1 VNRDGREV
9 IFEFVPI
16 GISMKVS
23 AIDVETGKEV
33 SIVGPS
39 SAAQTE
45 LENIALR
52 KLRYVLQKASGASGG
67 SEDEGEPPARPD
79 DGKGGIV
86 A

>member
-1 VNRDGREV
+1 MNRDGREV
-9 IFEFVPI
+9 IFEFVPV

-45 LENIALR
+45 LEAIALR
-52 KLRYVLQKASGASGG
+52 KLRYVLQKAGEEGR
-67 SEDEGEPPARPD
+67 EDAPAVPPD

-86 A
+86 V